1 MSNDEAEH
9 RRLITAEESFMIK
22 VLGEPMTM
30 VDFRRGYALELAY
43 EKEQSCWCLRIEST
57 DVREMKQA
65 PTREEDLSRLNQI
78 MSLMSSRRKTAAFPV
93 VIRNINSEGCSVL
106 VLITVVHDVAAKI
119 TRLSCFGRYST
130 VVEDKDLADD
140 TLWPVEL
147 TCTVHH
153 LTLSLSLTYRPSE
166 EVFVLKINGIE
177 YNHYE
182 FKAIAFNEV
191 ESGRSIKGY
200 MHVNHQSIFDR
211 MMPVPFSGDNMRA
224 LVEEVLFDEAVES
237 I

>member
-1 MSNDEAEH
+1 M
-9 RRLITAEESFMIK
+9 
-22 VLGEPMTM
+22 
-30 VDFRRGYALELAY
+30 
-43 EKEQSCWCLRIEST
+43 
-57 DVREMKQA
+57 
-65 PTREEDLSRLNQI
+65 
-78 MSLMSSRRKTAAFPV
+78 
-93 VIRNINSEGCSVL
+93 
-106 VLITVVHDVAAKI
+106 
-119 TRLSCFGRYST
+119 
-130 VVEDKDLADD
+130 ADD

-191 ESGRSIKGY
+191 ESGRNIKGY

-237 I
+237 IQVGKLDCSVETGRFLFDFVANYGSLKELSFKQFH